1 MIKLQIIENLQKK
14 QGKNKKNIKKQ
25 DQIFLKKKNLD

>member
-25 DQIFLKKKNLD
+25 DKIFLKKKT

>member
-25 DQIFLKKKNLD
+25 DQICFKKKNLD

>member
-25 DQIFLKKKNLD
+25 DQIFLKKKT